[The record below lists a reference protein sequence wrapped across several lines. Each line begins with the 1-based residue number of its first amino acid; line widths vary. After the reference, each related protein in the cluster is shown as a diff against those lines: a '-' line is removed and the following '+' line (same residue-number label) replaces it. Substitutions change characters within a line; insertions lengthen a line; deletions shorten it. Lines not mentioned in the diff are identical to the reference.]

1 MVVTAV
7 PQQSSMRIIRQS
19 NQVQVMG
26 ARDAEKEVVQEEA
39 VIKDVTDEADVSTT
53 EHKQNIS

>member
-26 ARDAEKEVVQEEA
+26 ARDADKEVVQEEA